1 MSPWQQHFIA
11 TGPGGSE
18 HYQDAMAQTVA
29 QLAHVFEQADKP
41 YSGLDPVALK
51 QQIEAI
57 NLSAAP
63 HSLQQVIQH
72 SAELIAHHSIL
83 VQHPACI
90 AHLHTPPMIAGI
102 AAESMIAALNQSMD
116 SWDQASAATYVEQ
129 HVVDWLCQTFGYD
142 QHSDGV
148 FTSGG
153 TQSNIMAL
161 LMARDWAVDSISQ
174 HNVQQQGMPEYSHRL
189 RIVCSDKSHFTVK
202 KAASIMG
209 LGEKAV
215 VCVPTHN
222 NGTIKIDALNQCLN
236 DLKQA
241 ELIPFALVGTAGTTD
256 HGAIDDLSALAELAK
271 QHKLWFHV
279 DAAYG
284 GALILSQQNQR
295 LAGIHLADS
304 ITVDFHKLW
313 YQPVSCSALLLKHK
327 AHFKY
332 LLHYADYLNREG
344 DYLPNLV
351 DKTISTTR
359 RFDAL
364 KVLMTLRTVGKE
376 ALGAMIDHLITQTR
390 QVAQLIDE
398 HQNFELLAQP
408 SLSTVLF
415 RYQHPVDAF
424 NRQLRLAC
432 LKAGVAVLGETT
444 VNGQAALKLTIL
456 NPCLSIENFT
466 NLLTNI
472 NEFADSL
479 LQMETC

>member
-11 TGPGGSE
+11 TGAGGSE

-29 QLAHVFEQADKP
+29 QLAQVFEQADKP
-41 YSGLDPVALK
+41 YSGLDPLALQ

-57 NLSAAP
+57 DLSAKQD
-63 HSLQQVIQH
+63 SLDTVIKQ

-83 VQHPACI
+83 VQHPDCI

-129 HVVDWLCQTFGYD
+129 HVVNWLCSTFNYAE
-142 QHSDGV
+142 HSDGV

-174 HNVQQQGMPEYSHRL
+174 QSVQQHGLPEYSHKM

-215 VCVPTHN
+215 ICVPTHS
-222 NGTIKIDALNQCLN
+222 NGTIKLDALNQCLD

-256 HGAIDDLSALAELAK
+256 HGAIDDLNALADIAK
-271 QHKLWFHV
+271 QQQLWFHV

-284 GALILSQQNQR
+284 GALILSQQRQR
-295 LAGIHLADS
+295 LAGIERADS

-313 YQPVSCSALLLKHK
+313 YQPVSCSALLLKHQT
-327 AHFKY
+327 HFKY

-344 DYLPNLV
+344 DDLPNLV

-364 KVLMTLRTVGKE
+364 KVFMTLQAVGE
-376 ALGAMIDHLITQTR
+376 SALGAMIDHL
-390 QVAQLIDE
+390 VAQTVEVANLIDA
-398 HQNFELLAQP
+398 HSRFELLAPP

-415 RYQHPVDAF
+415 RYQHPNDDF

-444 VNGQAALKLTIL
+444 VKGQAALKLTIL

-466 NLLTNI
+466 NLLSNI

-479 LQMETC
+479 LQTETC